1 MVGVFNASPFNESA
15 MSAVAVA
22 PVLKEAEESDVS
34 GLDRS
39 GIGVD
44 MCASRVIF
52 TL

>member
-1 MVGVFNASPFNESA
+1 MVGVFDASPFNESA
-15 MSAVAVA
+15 MSAGPLL
-22 PVLKEAEESDVS
+22 PVLEEAEESDVP

-39 GIGVD
+39 GISVD